1 MGMNLR
7 GTDCDWAVL
16 RDFGELRDLTVDSQE
31 IDCGCDDR
39 EVVGDELLKF
49 WPVGLFEVGDW
60 DECWGGG
67 GGGPSKRKCVF
78 NGT

>member
-1 MGMNLR
+1 LR
-7 GTDCDWAVL
+7 LGCFE
-16 RDFGELRDLTVDSQE
+16 DFGELRDLTVDSQE

-39 EVVGDELLKF
+39 EVIGDELLKF
-49 WPVGLFEVGDW
+49 LPIGLFEVGDW

-67 GGGPSKRKCVF
+67 GEGGGPSKRKCVF

>member
-1 MGMNLR
+1 LR
-7 GTDCDWAVL
+7 LGCFE
-16 RDFGELRDLTVDSQE
+16 DFDELRDSQE

-49 WPVGLFEVGDW
+49 LPIGLFEVGDW

-67 GGGPSKRKCVF
+67 GPSKRRCVF